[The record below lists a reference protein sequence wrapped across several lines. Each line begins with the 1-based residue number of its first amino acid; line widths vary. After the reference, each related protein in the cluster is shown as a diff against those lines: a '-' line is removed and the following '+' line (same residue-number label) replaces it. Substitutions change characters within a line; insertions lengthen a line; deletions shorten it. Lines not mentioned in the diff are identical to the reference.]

1 MSIESESESS
11 EPPIGSDTLDEPPR
25 RGSSPSLLS
34 LGHLRDYS
42 RRRGGSL
49 GDSTLDVNSRD
60 KVDDRSLSD
69 PLGITLVHGTPNT
82 SVDFIFVHGLG
93 GASRKTWSW
102 NRDAQYFWPAWLP
115 SDKDFSQ
122 VRIFTFGY
130 NADFRGPET
139 TSNITDFAK
148 DLLFSML
155 TYPVDENQAGPI
167 GSVRSSFY
175 NRDRP
180 LRR

>member
-1 MSIESESESS
+1 MSVESESENS
-11 EPPIGSDTLDEPPR
+11 EPAIGSDTFSDPPR

-42 RRRGGSL
+42 FRRGGSL
-49 GDSTLDVNSRD
+49 SDSTLDVSPRD
-60 KVDDRSLSD
+60 KVDDRQVSD

-82 SVDFIFVHGLG
+82 SVDLIFVHGLG

-122 VRIFTFGY
+122 TRIFTFGY

-139 TSNITDFAK
+139 TSNIIDFAK
-148 DLLFSML
+148 DLLFGML
-155 TYPVDENQAGPI
+155 TYSVGETQAGPI
-167 GSVRSSFY
+167 GSVRLSFY
-175 NRDRP
+175 KHDSP
-180 LRR
+180 